1 MWLTLARDAA
11 LPAESWIA
19 DLYAAAMKQATEDD
33 RAIALVYLE
42 RWLKGQYSPW

>member
-11 LPAESWIA
+11 TPREAWIA
-19 DLYAAAMKQATEDD
+19 ELHASALKQATADE

-42 RWLKGQYSPW
+42 RWLNRRSD

>member
-11 LPAESWIA
+11 PPRESWIA
-19 DLYAAAMKQATEDD
+19 ELHAAALKQATADE

-42 RWLKGQYSPW
+42 RWLNRRND